1 MTRSFSYSLVPES
14 FYDETEALNTLE
26 ENVRNTIDCFYISA
40 DSFNSIFLHTYY
52 DDTMDAVPLDEADRA
67 DLLQALQTDYLAGA
81 DSDTVWDD
89 SSVILDLLN
98 VSNLQYSSY
107 QLRAT
112 LPEDSILFSLPE
124 YDVPEGEP
132 LFLNADSYALDAQ
145 TFPNTWACLKEL
157 EAEGKISFP
166 EEKNDLG

>member
-112 LPEDSILFSLPE
+112 LPEDSISSRCRNMMCRRVSRFFSTRTAMRWTRRPSRT
-124 YDVPEGEP
+124 PGP
-132 LFLNADSYALDAQ
+132 A
-145 TFPNTWACLKEL
+145 
-157 EAEGKISFP
+157 
-166 EEKNDLG
+166 